1 MPAALWLGTAT
12 SSEIGVQTHNHQKN
26 KFMDEEVQ
34 KLVVLI
40 EQIITQTLGVPQ
52 TLHTSTDPYKNL

>member
-1 MPAALWLGTAT
+1 
-12 SSEIGVQTHNHQKN
+12 
-26 KFMDEEVQ
+26 MDEEVQ